1 MRPISKP
8 RSPAQSV
15 APIEKAPA
23 KRPIFPVWAWV
34 AAAALALV
42 TGYSIRKMTIQTTQ
56 MATLRRQMNLAALQ
70 NRVLQDQL
78 ELGWQ
83 VAAVMMSPDSISLK
97 LMPKDAKMPTIHAYL
112 HPHMGVAITADQ
124 MPAMPAART
133 LQLWFM
139 PKKGQPL
146 SMAIFRPDSQG
157 QVAMVAPVNMAMNEI
172 AALAVSEEPAGGS
185 PHPTTALA
193 WVAQLH

>member
-1 MRPISKP
+1 MRPNSTP

-15 APIEKAPA
+15 APFQKAPA

-34 AAAALALV
+34 AAAALSLV
-42 TGYSIRKMTIQTTQ
+42 TGYSIRKMMIQTTQ

-70 NRVLQDQL
+70 NRALQDQL
-78 ELGWQ
+78 ELGRQ
-83 VAAVMMSPDSISLK
+83 VAALMMSPDSMPLK
-97 LMPKDAKMPTIHAYL
+97 LMPGDAKMPVIHAYL

-124 MPAMPAART
+124 MPPMPAART
-133 LQLWFM
+133 LQLWFV

-146 SMAIFRPDSQG
+146 SVAIFRPDSQG

-185 PHPTTALA
+185 SHPTTAPS
-193 WVAQLH
+193 WIAQLH